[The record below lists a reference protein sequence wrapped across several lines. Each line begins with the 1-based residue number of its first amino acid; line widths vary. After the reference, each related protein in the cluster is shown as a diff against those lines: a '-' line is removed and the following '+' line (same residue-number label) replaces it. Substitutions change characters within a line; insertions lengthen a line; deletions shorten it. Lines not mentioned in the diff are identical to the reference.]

1 MARKNINERGS
12 SVVLQERMET
22 LFKKAEELSILCGV
36 EIGIVVFSP
45 HKKNAEYEWPSRDKF
60 KQLLMRFLDK
70 PLVER
75 LKKLTTHEEFL
86 RKEIEKN
93 VRKIDP
99 QKTEEK
105 EMEQLFK
112 QLYHGKKTVFE
123 LDRRQLIGVRNLA
136 IKAKEKAVE
145 RRIRLQ
151 LQDQRL
157 WLPID
162 HVPFLVASLNVPD
175 QRLQLPI
182 DHVPFLVASLNVP
195 DQRLQLPIDPI
206 PLRVAPLNVHDQ
218 RQILQLPIDHVPLRV
233 ATLNVQDQ
241 RLHLPIDDPLALRL
255 APPNVQYQRLQL
267 PIVDPLKLRLA
278 PP

>member
-1 MARKNINERGS
+1 
-12 SVVLQERMET
+12 
-22 LFKKAEELSILCGV
+22 
-36 EIGIVVFSP
+36 
-45 HKKNAEYEWPSRDKF
+45 
-60 KQLLMRFLDK
+60 MRFLDK

-182 DHVPFLVASLNVP
+182 D
-195 DQRLQLPIDPI
+195 PI